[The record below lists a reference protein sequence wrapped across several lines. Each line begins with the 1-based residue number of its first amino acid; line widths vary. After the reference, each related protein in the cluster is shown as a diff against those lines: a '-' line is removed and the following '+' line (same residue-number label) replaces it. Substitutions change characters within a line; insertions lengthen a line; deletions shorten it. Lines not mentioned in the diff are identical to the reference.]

1 MAVQFY
7 GIDRGAPRTSVTTD
21 TSTLSKDVEI
31 AVDLASNI
39 TRGEVEVKVQ
49 ELLDFIME
57 QRTSPF
63 AQ

>member
-1 MAVQFY
+1 MAVQYY
-7 GIDRGAPRTSVTTD
+7 GIDRGAARSTVTTD

-31 AVDLASNI
+31 AVDLASSI
-39 TRGEVEVKVQ
+39 TRGEVEVKVR
-49 ELLDFIME
+49 ELLDYIME